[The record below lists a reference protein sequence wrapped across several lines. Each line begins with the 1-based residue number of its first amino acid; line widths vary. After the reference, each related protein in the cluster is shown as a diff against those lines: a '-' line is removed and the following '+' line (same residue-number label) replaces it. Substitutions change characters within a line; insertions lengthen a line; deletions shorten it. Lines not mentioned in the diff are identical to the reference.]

1 METRNIRKAGSGRLL
16 AFFRARSVRPALTTG
31 FLAPTVL
38 FVVSVVFLATED
50 QAYPGMTFFAALD
63 ALPIS
68 AAMSVA
74 AFLVCLAFC
83 KVQKAIP
90 SLYAPTYFLS
100 FPALG
105 AVVLF
110 IRQVFPIGAER
121 PVVWDLVGNQVSF
134 AFFVAFFTFAFN
146 QSVGMTVDRL
156 ARENDRANSALAEL
170 ERQHLQ
176 LIASQEEVRKELASF
191 LHDGLQ
197 SNLVVLGL
205 QMQNSMAEL
214 PEKYHA
220 LGASFIEEIER
231 LRRVDVRS
239 AIRQLSPDLDGI
251 SLQSAIRELSVRY
264 ESAMKVQLNL
274 DSSSLDPA
282 LPVQLK
288 LGVYRIVEQAL
299 LNAAVHGKAK
309 EVSVTSVLSGQVLS
323 LLVVNDG
330 LEPKLPI
337 TQGVG
342 FSVIEGWCKVFS
354 GKWMLNRVGDSTV
367 LSVTLMQPN
376 A

>member
-1 METRNIRKAGSGRLL
+1 
-16 AFFRARSVRPALTTG
+16 VRPALTTG

>member
-1 METRNIRKAGSGRLL
+1 VETRNIRKAGSGRLL

>member
-74 AFLVCLAFC
+74 AFLVCLAFW
-83 KVQKAIP
+83 KVQNALP
-90 SLYAPTYFLS
+90 RFHAAAYFLS
-100 FPALG
+100 FPAL
-105 AVVLF
+105 AVVILL

-239 AIRQLSPDLDGI
+239 AIRQLSPDLDGV

-264 ESAMKVQLNL
+264 ESAMTVRMNL

-330 LEPKLPI
+330 LEPKLPL